1 MDSDDEDH
9 RASDPHVR
17 QYFHRNSNPPLKDNT
32 QYLPFKVDDREV
44 APEVLQKYS
53 DEAQAEK
60 LKRGVEN
67 KRRKRRREE
76 KKDHSADKTTIK
88 KAYKS
93 GEWSLLGGKKQD
105 KRKKGQQEE
114 KGTSILSYTPLALLG
129 TGFGILAYAALKK

>member
-76 KKDHSADKTTIK
+76 KKDLNIAVQSI
-88 KAYKS
+88 
-93 GEWSLLGGKKQD
+93 WLLI
-105 KRKKGQQEE
+105 
-114 KGTSILSYTPLALLG
+114 S
-129 TGFGILAYAALKK
+129 